1 VFLAFLSPVVTQNG
15 GALFESMLSI
25 ASEQSLTHGVAAR
38 PENSS
43 WFAVQTRP
51 RHEKKVSLGLKEK
64 GIHRFLP
71 LYWEKRQWSDRRQW
85 IELPLFSHYV
95 FVQIPATAESRLRV
109 LRTSGVLRFAGTPGC
124 GTPIPDEQIESLQ
137 AIMDQRIPLAPHE
150 FVKVGDTVRIRGG
163 ALNGI
168 EGILTAIKNDRSLVV
183 SVDLIQKSVAIGID
197 GFEVERV

>member
-1 VFLAFLSPVVTQNG
+1 LSLSN
-15 GALFESMLSI
+15 LSI
-25 ASEQSLTHGVAAR
+25 TPEEPRIVGAGAQ

-64 GIHRFLP
+64 GIHSFLP
-71 LYWEKRQWSDRRQW
+71 LRRERRQWSDRQQW

-95 FVQIPATAESRLRV
+95 FVHIPVTAESRVTV
-109 LRTSGVLRFAGTPGC
+109 LRTSGVLRFAGMPGC
-124 GTPIPDEQIESLQ
+124 GTPVPDEQVENLQ

-150 FVKVGDTVRIRGG
+150 FIKVGERVRIRGG

-168 EGILTAIKNDRSLVV
+168 EGILAAIKNDKSLVV
-183 SVDLIQKSVAIGID
+183 SVDLIEKSVAIRID